1 MKILHITPAT
11 GGYEEVTLLANQI
24 NKTNHLAAIEKD
36 GVQYMTGGFLINDT
50 PQIRATLDS
59 IPKENQLIVLLFV
72 YQPTRYR
79 ESFHHKL
86 KEHSQIYSKVHLNS
100 IVHYFYPI
108 PHLKKTQQIDQ
119 DYFQLT
125 K

>member
-59 IPKENQLIVLLFV
+59 IPKENQYEFIKEFKMDPFV
-72 YQPTRYR
+72 
-79 ESFHHKL
+79 K
-86 KEHSQIYSKVHLNS
+86 
-100 IVHYFYPI
+100 FY
-108 PHLKKTQQIDQ
+108 LEEGN
-119 DYFQLT
+119 
-125 K
+125 